1 MDTPVKKK
9 NDRLA
14 SFSNNIRGY
23 RKKCKLTQQE
33 LAVLLGVTKQT
44 VMRWETGRRVP
55 DVLTVGAMA
64 VIFGCSVDDILQ
76 QSPPMLSN
84 DVYSLKR
91 RVLELEEAVAG
102 RRNVTH
108 GIVPGRIRERVE
120 LLIRELQASGQSP
133 SPIQSFAAA
142 VVRSLA
148 DTGHDTLPTLL
159 VLEVARIFGVPM
171 SDLVME
177 ETNGE
182 VMDNNSKE
190 SAG

>member
-1 MDTPVKKK
+1 M
-9 NDRLA
+9 
-14 SFSNNIRGY
+14 
-23 RKKCKLTQQE
+23 
-33 LAVLLGVTKQT
+33 LGVTKQT